1 MCSCLLSIGKF
12 CTTVKPFDSRAAN
25 GGAWRRIKGDTAEG
39 SHPATT
45 ADVFHP
51 APESMGEPLAGLART
66 VTKHRTRLAESGTCG
81 ADPGHRQMQRLI
93 AVLQVPHSAFLLR
106 EPPAPVRQGRQVP
119 TPMQILQIVEI
130 LYIHSIL
137 EILES
142 E

>member
-1 MCSCLLSIGKF
+1 MFFTQRRNQWASRWQGWLALSPSTAPGW
-12 CTTVKPFDSRAAN
+12 PNRARAA
-25 GGAWRRIKGDTAEG
+25 
-39 SHPATT
+39 
-45 ADVFHP
+45 
-51 APESMGEPLAGLART
+51 L
-66 VTKHRTRLAESGTCG
+66 TR
-81 ADPGHRQMQRLI
+81 GHRQMQRLI

-106 EPPAPVRQGRQVP
+106 EPPAAVRQGRQVP